1 MKRPFWTYL
10 ACCIAVFMVS
20 MDNLIVTN
28 ALPVIR
34 QSLHTGLEGLEWTV
48 NAYTMTFAVLL
59 LTGAALGDRFGR
71 RRLMIIGVVVF
82 TAASAASALAPSI
95 GTLIAA
101 RAVQGVGAAIMT
113 PLTVTLIASV
123 TSPQRRGL
131 ALGIWGATVGL
142 GAALGPVIGGA
153 VLDTASWQW
162 IFWINVPV
170 GIAVLPLLLLV
181 SESRSGAGRL
191 DPAGVLLATA
201 GLFGIVFGLVRGNSH
216 GWTSPQV
223 LGSLVAGSLLLAGF
237 VAWESKA
244 TTPMMPLTLFR
255 SRGFS
260 ATSVAILFTNVGMF
274 GVIFL
279 VSQYLQSVLGY
290 SPLSAGVHGLPW
302 TAAPAVAAPVAGL
315 LSDRLGGRRI
325 VVIGIVL
332 QAVGI
337 GWLAGMVSP
346 TVAYSD
352 LVPPFLI
359 AGTGLGFFFA
369 PITRLALSYAPTSL
383 EGIASGT
390 ANALRQVGTVLGIAA
405 LGSVFSATGG
415 LGRASEFT
423 TGLTA
428 ALTVSAFVLGASATV
443 ALLAPEVRPGKPS
456 RPSKPSL
463 PGPAVS
469 GDTRPYERTE
479 LVVPD

>member
-1 MKRPFWTYL
+1 MKKTLWTYL

-71 RRLMIIGVVVF
+71 RRLMFIGIIVF

-113 PLTVTLIASV
+113 PLSVTLIASV
-123 TSPQRRGL
+123 TPPKRRGM

-153 VLDTASWQW
+153 VIDTASWQW

-170 GIAVLPLLLLV
+170 GIAVLPLLFLA
-181 SESRSGAGRL
+181 SESRAEARRL
-191 DPAGVLLATA
+191 DPAGVVLATA
-201 GLFGIVFGLVRGNSH
+201 GLFGLVFGLVRGNSH
-216 GWTSPQV
+216 GWTSAQV
-223 LGSLVAGSLLLAGF
+223 LGSLVAGGLLIVAF
-237 VAWESKA
+237 VAWESRA
-244 TTPMMPLTLFR
+244 DTPMVPLSLFR

-260 ATSVAILFTNVGMF
+260 ATGVAILLTNVGMF

-279 VSQYLQSVLGY
+279 VSQFLQSVLGY

-302 TAAPAVAAPVAGL
+302 TAAPAVSAPIAGL

-325 VVIGIVL
+325 VAFGIAL
-332 QAVGI
+332 QAIGI
-337 GWLAGMVSP
+337 GWLAAELTP
-346 TVAYSD
+346 TIGYAH
-352 LVPPFLI
+352 LIPPFII
-359 AGTGLGFFFA
+359 AGTGMGFFFA
-369 PITRLALSYAPTSL
+369 PITRLALRYAPEQL

-390 ANALRQVGTVLGIAA
+390 SNALRQVGTVLGVAA
-405 LGSVFSATGG
+405 LGSVFSAAGG
-415 LGRASEFT
+415 LGSAGQFT
-423 TGLTA
+423 TGLIA
-428 ALTVSAFVLGASATV
+428 ALTVSGFVLGAAAIV
-443 ALLAPEVRPGKPS
+443 ALLAPEIRPGEPTTV
-456 RPSKPSL
+456 SL
-463 PGPAVS
+463 LDPAV
-469 GDTRPYERTE
+469 YERTE
-479 LVVPD
+479 MVARD

>member
-1 MKRPFWTYL
+1 MKKTLWTYL

-71 RRLMIIGVVVF
+71 RRLMFIGIIVF

-123 TSPQRRGL
+123 TPPKRRGM

-153 VLDTASWQW
+153 VIDNASWQW

-170 GIAVLPLLLLV
+170 GVAVLPLLFLA
-181 SESRSGAGRL
+181 SESRAEARRL
-191 DPAGVLLATA
+191 DPAGVVLATA
-201 GLFGIVFGLVRGNSH
+201 GLFGLVFGLVRGNSH
-216 GWTSPQV
+216 GWTSAQV
-223 LGSLVAGSLLLAGF
+223 LGSLVAGALLIVAF
-237 VAWESKA
+237 VAWESRA
-244 TTPMMPLTLFR
+244 DTPMVPLSLFR

-260 ATSVAILFTNVGMF
+260 ATGVAILLTNVGMF

-279 VSQYLQSVLGY
+279 VSQFMQSVLGY

-302 TAAPAVAAPVAGL
+302 TAAPAVSAPIAGL

-325 VVIGIVL
+325 VAFGIAL
-332 QAVGI
+332 QAIGI
-337 GWLAGMVSP
+337 GWLAAELTP
-346 TVAYSD
+346 TIAYAH
-352 LVPPFLI
+352 LIPPFII
-359 AGTGLGFFFA
+359 AGTGMGFFFA
-369 PITRLALSYAPTSL
+369 PITRLALSYAPEQL

-390 ANALRQVGTVLGIAA
+390 SNALRQVGTVLGVAA
-405 LGSVFSATGG
+405 LGSVFSAAGG
-415 LGRASEFT
+415 LASAQQFT

-428 ALTVSAFVLGASATV
+428 ALTVAGFVLGAAAIV
-443 ALLAPEVRPGKPS
+443 ALLAPEIRPGEPATV
-456 RPSKPSL
+456 SL
-463 PGPAVS
+463 LDPAV
-469 GDTRPYERTE
+469 YERTE
-479 LVVPD
+479 AVARD